1 MVSAGEG
8 DEIVRIAL
16 IHGPNLSLLGRREPE
31 VYGSDTL
38 DDINGA
44 VESLGS
50 ELEVEVETF
59 QSNSEG
65 AILDFL
71 EEASQ
76 RVDGFLINPG
86 GLTHTSV
93 ALRDGLV
100 GVGLP
105 FVEVHLSN
113 TTARE
118 RFRRHSYLS
127 PVASGVVLGFGS
139 QGYLLALRGLVAR
152 ITGE

>member
-1 MVSAGEG
+1 
-8 DEIVRIAL
+8 VRIAL
-16 IHGPNLSLLGRREPE
+16 IHGPNLGLLGRRETK
-31 VYGSDTL
+31 VYGTDTL

-44 VESLGS
+44 VENLAS
-50 ELEVEVETF
+50 ELGVEVEAF

-71 EEASQ
+71 EEASP
-76 RVDGFLINPG
+76 RVDGFVINAA

-105 FVEVHLSN
+105 FVEVHISN
-113 TTARE
+113 TAARE
-118 RFRRHSYLS
+118 HFRHHSYLS
-127 PVASGVVLGFGS
+127 PVAAGVVQGFGS

-152 ITGE
+152 IAGGS

>member
-1 MVSAGEG
+1 M
-8 DEIVRIAL
+8 RIAL
-16 IHGPNLSLLGRREPE
+16 INGPNLGLLGRREPE
-31 VYGSDTL
+31 VYGTDTL

-50 ELEVEVETF
+50 ELGVEVETL

-86 GLTHTSV
+86 GADAHERGSS
-93 ALRDGLV
+93 RRV
-100 GVGLP
+100 GGCGAPVRG
-105 FVEVHLSN
+105 S
-113 TTARE
+113 
-118 RFRRHSYLS
+118 S
-127 PVASGVVLGFGS
+127 PL
-139 QGYLLALRGLVAR
+139 
-152 ITGE
+152 

>member
-1 MVSAGEG
+1 M
-8 DEIVRIAL
+8 RIAL
-16 IHGPNLSLLGRREPE
+16 IHGPNLGLLGRRETE
-31 VYGSDTL
+31 IYGTETL

-44 VESLGS
+44 VDTLAS
-50 ELEVEVETF
+50 ELGVEVENF

-71 EEASQ
+71 HEASQ
-76 RVDGFLINPG
+76 RVDGFVINAA

-105 FVEVHLSN
+105 FVEAHISN
-113 TTARE
+113 TAARE
-118 RFRRHSYLS
+118 NFRQHSYLS
-127 PVASGVVLGFGS
+127 PVAEGVVQGFGS
-139 QGYLLALRGLVAR
+139 QSYLLALRGLVAR
-152 ITGE
+152 IAAE

>member
-1 MVSAGEG
+1 M
-8 DEIVRIAL
+8 RIAL
-16 IHGPNLSLLGRREPE
+16 IHGPNLGLLGRREPE
-31 VYGSDTL
+31 VYGTATL

-50 ELEVEVETF
+50 ELGVEVETF

-65 AILDFL
+65 DILDFL
-71 EEASQ
+71 EEAGE
-76 RVDGFLINPG
+76 RVDGYLINPG

-118 RFRRHSYLS
+118 PFRRESFLS
-127 PVASGVVLGFGS
+127 PVAAGVVLGFGA
-139 QGYLLALRGLVAR
+139 QGYLLALRGLVAQL
-152 ITGE
+152 TGE

>member
-1 MVSAGEG
+1 M
-8 DEIVRIAL
+8 RIAL
-16 IHGPNLSLLGRREPE
+16 IHGPNLGLLGRRETE
-31 VYGSDTL
+31 VYGTDTL
-38 DDINGA
+38 ADINGA
-44 VESLGS
+44 VDALAS
-50 ELEVEVETF
+50 ELGVEVEAF

-71 EEASQ
+71 EEAGQ
-76 RVDGFLINPG
+76 RVDGFLINAA

-105 FVEVHLSN
+105 FVEVHISN
-113 TTARE
+113 TAARE
-118 RFRRHSYLS
+118 GFRHHSYLS
-127 PVASGVVLGFGS
+127 PVAAGVVQGFGS

-152 ITGE
+152 IAGE

>member
-1 MVSAGEG
+1 M
-8 DEIVRIAL
+8 RIAV
-16 IHGPNLSLLGRREPE
+16 INGPNLGLLGRREPE
-31 VYGSDTL
+31 VYGIDTL
-38 DDINGA
+38 DDINSA

-50 ELEVEVETF
+50 ELGVEVENF

-76 RVDGFLINPG
+76 RVDGFVINPG

-100 GVGLP
+100 GAGLP

-113 TTARE
+113 TIARE
-118 RFRRHSYLS
+118 SFRRHSYLS
-127 PVASGVVLGFGS
+127 PVADGVVLGFGS

>member
-1 MVSAGEG
+1 M
-8 DEIVRIAL
+8 RIAL

-31 VYGSDTL
+31 VYGTDTL

-44 VESLGS
+44 VESLGR
-50 ELEVEVETF
+50 ELGVEVETL

-71 EEASQ
+71 EEASG

-105 FVEVHLSN
+105 FVEIHLSN

-118 RFRRHSYLS
+118 RFRGHSYLS
-127 PVASGVVLGFGS
+127 PVAAGVVLGFGP

-152 ITGE
+152 IAGE

>member
-1 MVSAGEG
+1 
-8 DEIVRIAL
+8 VRIAL
-16 IHGPNLSLLGRREPE
+16 IHGPNLGLLGRREPE
-31 VYGSDTL
+31 VYGTDTL

-44 VESLGS
+44 VESLGT
-50 ELEVEVETF
+50 ELGVEVETF

-65 AILDFL
+65 DILDFL
-71 EEASQ
+71 EEAGQ
-76 RVDGFLINPG
+76 RVDGYLINPG

-100 GVGLP
+100 AVGLP

-118 RFRRHSYLS
+118 PFRRESYLS
-127 PVASGVVLGFGS
+127 PVAAGVVLGFGA
-139 QGYLLALRGLVAR
+139 QGYLLALRGLVAQL
-152 ITGE
+152 IGE

>member
-1 MVSAGEG
+1 M
-8 DEIVRIAL
+8 
-16 IHGPNLSLLGRREPE
+16 
-31 VYGSDTL
+31 
-38 DDINGA
+38 
-44 VESLGS
+44 
-50 ELEVEVETF
+50 
-59 QSNSEG
+59 
-65 AILDFL
+65 
-71 EEASQ
+71 
-76 RVDGFLINPG
+76 INPG

-100 GVGLP
+100 AVGLP

-127 PVASGVVLGFGS
+127 PVAAGVVLGFGS